1 MMCIK
6 WIIGSIISLVVIKC
20 MNNLFINKFNRMP
33 LIMAILLSM
42 LFSWISVLIFTFI
55 ALVVFLNNN
64 TKVKDF
70 YDKLENKFNP

>member
-1 MMCIK
+1 MYIT
-6 WIIGSIISLVVIKC
+6 WIIGAIISLVVIKY
-20 MNNLFINKFNRMP
+20 MNDLFINKVNRMP
-33 LIMAILLSM
+33 LIIAILLSM

-70 YDKLENKFNP
+70 YDKLEKKFNP